1 MAKTKEKHDEP
12 VKKHYVLGC
21 CGIDCGLCPRFYT
34 EGDSKCPGCFGH
46 DFAKKHPSCA
56 LANCCFKKN
65 KLEVCGL
72 CINFPCDRYKNKEKV
87 LKDSF
92 VTHKKIFQNH
102 YFIKENGLNEF
113 IKEQKIRINLLN
125 ILLEKYNDNRSKN
138 YYCLAT
144 TLLSID
150 SLNEVIEYIKKNKEI
165 NIEKIKNKINEY
177 AVKENIELKL
187 IK

>member
-1 MAKTKEKHDEP
+1 MAKIKKISDEP

-34 EGDSKCPGCFGH
+34 DGDSKCPGCFGL
-46 DFAKKHPSCA
+46 DFAKYHPSCA
-56 LANCCFKKN
+56 LGNCCFKKN

-72 CINFPCDRYKNKEKV
+72 CNNFPCNRYENKEKV

-102 YFIKENGLNEF
+102 YFIKKNGLNEY
-113 IKEQKIRINLLN
+113 IKEQKIRIKLLN
-125 ILLEKYNDNRSKN
+125 ILLEKYNDKRSKN

-144 TLLSID
+144 TLLK
-150 SLNEVIEYIKKNKEI
+150 IENINGVLKYIKENKKLS
-165 NIEKIKNKINEY
+165 IEELKNKINEY
-177 AVKENIELKL
+177 AKEENVELKL
-187 IK
+187 KK